1 MSNET
6 EAKTL
11 EDVASVHFV
20 VRKWSDGSYDCAIR
34 TDEAKDK
41 QLTGYAQFFAKAFAG
56 IVQEFQKQMIN
67 VIDTDG
73 TLDST
78 WPVTKQK

>member
-6 EAKTL
+6 KTL
-11 EDVASVHFV
+11 KDVAQIHFV
-20 VRKWSDGSYDCAIR
+20 VREWNDGSYDCAIR
-34 TDEAKDK
+34 TDAAQDK
-41 QLTGYAQFFAKAFAG
+41 KLTGYAQFFAKAFAG

-73 TLDST
+73 TLEST